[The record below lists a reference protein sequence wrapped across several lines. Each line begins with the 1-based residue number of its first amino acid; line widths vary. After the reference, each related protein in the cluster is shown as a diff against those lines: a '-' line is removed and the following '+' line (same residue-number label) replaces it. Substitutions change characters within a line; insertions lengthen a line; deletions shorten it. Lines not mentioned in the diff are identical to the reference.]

1 MKQCVGANMKTTL
14 LSNGQIQQ
22 LRDAYNGI
30 ETAPI
35 SILPK
40 FHALFAKMPDATIFQ
55 VKEARIK
62 FVSGLALNELIRRGL
77 I

>member
-1 MKQCVGANMKTTL
+1 MNNQTL
-14 LSNGQIQQ
+14 LSNGQIEE
-22 LRDAYNGI
+22 LRKSYSGI

-40 FHALFAKMPDATIFQ
+40 FRALFAKMPDATIAQ
-55 VKEARIK
+55 IKDARIK
-62 FVSGLALNELIRRGL
+62 FVSSLALNELIRREL

>member
-1 MKQCVGANMKTTL
+1 MNKNTL
-14 LSNGQIQQ
+14 LSNGQLQE
-22 LRDAYNGI
+22 LRKSYESL

-55 VKEARIK
+55 IKEARIK
-62 FVSGLALNELIRRGL
+62 FVSGLALNELIRREL